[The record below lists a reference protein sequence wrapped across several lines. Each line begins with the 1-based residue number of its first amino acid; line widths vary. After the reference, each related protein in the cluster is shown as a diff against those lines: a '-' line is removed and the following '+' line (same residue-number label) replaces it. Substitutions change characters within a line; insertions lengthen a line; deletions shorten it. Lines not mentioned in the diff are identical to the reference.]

1 MNNLEEKMLR
11 MSNSLLRVHDVAE
24 VVNFCVVFFGR
35 RENNELKFVPHV
47 QHA

>member
-1 MNNLEEKMLR
+1 MLPK
-11 MSNSLLRVHDVAE
+11 SLIFVFF
-24 VVNFCVVFFGR
+24 VVCVVFFGR